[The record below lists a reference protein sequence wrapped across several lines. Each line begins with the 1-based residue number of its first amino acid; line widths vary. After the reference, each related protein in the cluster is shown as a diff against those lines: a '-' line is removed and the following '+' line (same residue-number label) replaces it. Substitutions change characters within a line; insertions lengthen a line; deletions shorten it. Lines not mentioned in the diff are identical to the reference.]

1 MVSVVY
7 DYQAFSLQERGGIS
21 RYFYELATRIAKSE
35 ECTVKIFAF
44 AYINK
49 YLGSCSKNLVM
60 GFPIPTVPNSVDK
73 LRYISSRPASKLNF
87 EMSKGLNKI
96 NGEISR
102 YWMSNL
108 SKSPDIVHETY
119 YSFHPI
125 APKKSKTV
133 ITVHD
138 MITEKFGHF
147 FSDREVEDI
156 CLLKA
161 TAIKRAD
168 RIICVSENTKKDLLE
183 LSDVDPQKISVVYH
197 GSVINKLNSDRFDK
211 LSNQSMPYILYVGSR
226 NSYKNFQR
234 FLQAYAISN
243 LPKDFQLVCFGGDP
257 FSRRELALINQ
268 LHLGENKTIY
278 VSGDDKKLASFYSN
292 ASAFVYPSLYEGF
305 GIPLLEAMSCDC
317 PVVCSNTSSM
327 PEVAGNAA
335 EFFDPYDPDSIAH
348 GLKKVLYSHQRSQEL
363 IRLGQERVKHFSWD
377 ACAEQTRSIYLS
389 LV

>member
-1 MVSVVY
+1 MNVVY

-21 RYFYELATRIAKSE
+21 RYFYELATRLATSD
-35 ECTVKIFAF
+35 ECNVKIFAF
-44 AYINK
+44 AYVNK
-49 YLGSCSKNLVM
+49 YLRNCNNSLVC
-60 GFPIPTVPNSVDK
+60 GWPVPTFP
-73 LRYISSRPASKLNF
+73 ISSRIVSKFNFEISKLF
-87 EMSKGLNKI
+87 TKI
-96 NGEISR
+96 NKQIFR
-102 YWMSNL
+102 YSMNAL
-108 SKSPDIVHETY
+108 AYSPDIVHETY
-119 YSFHPI
+119 YSSYRL
-125 APKKSKTV
+125 APKQSKTV
-133 ITVHD
+133 ITVYD
-138 MITEKFGHF
+138 MIPEKLHSFFGK
-147 FSDREVEDI
+147 SQTDDV
-156 CLLKA
+156 LSSKA

-168 RIICVSENTKKDLLE
+168 KIICISENTKKDLLE
-183 LSDVDPQKISVVYH
+183 FLDVDPNKISVVYL
-197 GSVINKLNSDRFDK
+197 GSAINKLNSDRFDK
-211 LSNQSMPYILYVGSR
+211 LSNQSKPYILYVGSR
-226 NSYKNFQR
+226 NSYKNFQGL
-234 FLQAYAISN
+234 LQAYAISN
-243 LPKDFQLVCFGGDP
+243 LAKDFQLVCFGGDP

-268 LHLGENKTIY
+268 LHLIEGQVMY

-363 IRLGQERVKHFSWD
+363 IRLGQEQVQHFSWD